1 MRDRWSRRV
10 DRARAPPQS
19 ACESV
24 SRVSTTSAAL
34 LLLALIA
41 PCHAALDV
49 KIEVGSITWEGLVD
63 PVLNASIS
71 CRLESNSKPVAA
83 ALCKDGQ
90 AAASW
95 RDQKLEA
102 AFSSG
107 LASTGAWEL
116 GLQRLR
122 TQTLLISGDL
132 NGQNDSLAAKL
143 NASISNLAIWP
154 ALIAALAPKLPKLD
168 LAGSVDLRMSL
179 ALRGGSGSAQGQLE
193 TKSLTLSEPSGRY
206 ASDQLGARL
215 EWNGTW
221 SPQSAQA
228 RVEINACSGQAYAEP
243 IFVDLK
249 AAPASASAQLALDRN
264 EGGVE
269 VSAIK
274 LEQAGVLDIGG
285 HLSKPGASAPDGDLE
300 IRSVQLGPA
309 FTTYAQPFLAGT
321 SFEKLDLSG
330 SLSGRIAARAGQ
342 VSSLDLTLDQA
353 GIEAPAFDAALSGL
367 SGAINWSDRAP
378 EKSSHLS
385 WTGGR
390 IAKLELGGSEL
401 HVLTA
406 GRDFTLQSPLRIP
419 MAEGALVVNQ
429 LALRQL
435 GTPEVSARFDAE
447 VEPIDLAT
455 LTRALGWP
463 EFGGR
468 LGGRLPGLQFED
480 RELRLDGALR
490 AQAFDGEISVDGLRA
505 IDPLGRVP
513 RVLANIHLR
522 NLDLAKLTG
531 AFSFGRIEG
540 RIDGDVEN
548 LRLVNW
554 QPVAF
559 DARLATPAGDRS
571 RKRISQRAIDNI
583 SSIGGGPSGVLSRG
597 ALRFFDDFAYARIG
611 WSCVLRD
618 GVCRMDGVEPADD
631 GGYVLVK
638 GRLLPRIDV
647 VGYQREVDWNTFLSQ
662 LKSAST
668 ADNVEV
674 R

>member
-1 MRDRWSRRV
+1 MMERRAGAV
-10 DRARAPPQS
+10 
-19 ACESV
+19 V
-24 SRVSTTSAAL
+24 AAL
-34 LLLALIA
+34 LASVIA
-41 PCHAALDV
+41 PCGAALEV
-49 KIEVGSITWEGLVD
+49 RIAVGSITWEGLAD

-71 CRLESNSKPVAA
+71 CRLESDSRPVDA
-83 ALCKDGQ
+83 ALCKNGR
-90 AAASW
+90 AGANW
-95 RDQKLEA
+95 RDQTLEA
-102 AFSSG
+102 GFSAR
-107 LASTGAWEL
+107 LARTGAWEL
-116 GLQRLR
+116 GLQQLR
-122 TQTLLISGDL
+122 TQTLLIRGDL
-132 NGQNDSLAAKL
+132 NGRGESLEARL
-143 NASISNLAIWP
+143 NARISDLTVWP
-154 ALIAALAPKLPKLD
+154 ALMAALAPKWPKLD
-168 LAGSVDLRMSL
+168 LAGSLDLDLSL
-179 ALRGGSGSAQGQLE
+179 KRRGAAGSAEGQLVA
-193 TKSLTLSEPSGRY
+193 KGLTLAEPSGRY
-206 ASDQLGARL
+206 ASDQLGARMG
-215 EWNGTW
+215 WNGTW
-221 SPQSAQA
+221 SPQRADASIDIDA
-228 RVEINACSGQAYAEP
+228 RSGQAYAEP
-243 IFVDLK
+243 IFLDFTT
-249 AAPASASAQLALDRN
+249 AAASASARLALDRRDGSL
-264 EGGVE
+264 EA
-269 VSAIK
+269 SAIRV
-274 LEQAGVLDIGG
+274 QHTGVLDLSGR
-285 HLSKPGASAPDGDLE
+285 LSKAGTAAPDADLE

-321 SFEKLDLSG
+321 SFEKLGLSG
-330 SLSGRIAARAGQ
+330 SVAGHIVARAGQ
-342 VSSLDLTLDQA
+342 VHSLDLTLDRA
-353 GIEAPAFDAALSGL
+353 GIDAPVFDAALSGL
-367 SGAINWSDRAP
+367 SGAIHWSDPAPP
-378 EKSSHLS
+378 EKKPSHLH

-390 IAKLELGGSEL
+390 IAKLDLGGSDL
-401 HVLTA
+401 HVLAA

-419 MAEGALVVNQ
+419 MADGALVVNQ
-429 LALRQL
+429 LALRKL
-435 GTPEVSARFDAE
+435 GTPEVSAHFDAGI
-447 VEPIDLAT
+447 EPIDLAT

-540 RIDGDVEN
+540 RLDGDVEN
-548 LRLVNW
+548 LRVENW

-559 DARLATPAGDRS
+559 DARLATPPGDRS

-583 SSIGGGPSGVLSRG
+583 SAIGGGPTGVLSRG
-597 ALRFFDDFAYARIG
+597 ALSIFEDFAYARIG

-662 LKSAST
+662 LRSAST